1 LGGRRISEGETSITW
16 LPDPLTPV
24 RMNEYDG
31 LGIDYGFCE
40 HVAEVRLVDTDEARP
55 VRVAPI
61 AGNSGFGEA
70 KIGEFAGG

>member
-1 LGGRRISEGETSITW
+1 
-16 LPDPLTPV
+16 
-24 RMNEYDG
+24 MNEYDG